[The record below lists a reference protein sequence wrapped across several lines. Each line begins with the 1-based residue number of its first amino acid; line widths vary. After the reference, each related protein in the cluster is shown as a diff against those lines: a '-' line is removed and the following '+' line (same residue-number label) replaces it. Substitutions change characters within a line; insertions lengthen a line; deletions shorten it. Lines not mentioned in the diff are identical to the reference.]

1 MKLFG
6 QGVDENGPY
15 DLQDWPIV
23 ETING
28 KVLSIPQVAFLPG
41 RYDDVH
47 TGLFPVVPDE
57 RVIFRKAFLSCIKLA
72 SSHLSIETGEFFAR
86 EI

>member
-6 QGVDENGPY
+6 QGVDENGLY

-23 ETING
+23 ETINS

-57 RVIFRKAFLSCIKLA
+57 RVNLPEGFSEL
-72 SSHLSIETGEFFAR
+72 HQTGQ
-86 EI
+86 

>member
-6 QGVDENGPY
+6 QGVNKNGLY

-28 KVLSIPQVAFLPG
+28 KVCPFPKLLFSLVGMTMSTLVCFQLSLTKG
-41 RYDDVH
+41 
-47 TGLFPVVPDE
+47 
-57 RVIFRKAFLSCIKLA
+57 
-72 SSHLSIETGEFFAR
+72 
-86 EI
+86 